1 MFQSSQL
8 SSDNSWELRSGMAKG
23 FLFALV
29 RKGSKLNYLD
39 GDGNN
44 QSNLE
49 RKHNHQKAKP
59 CLKVNSQ
66 DLMIEHKT
74 TELRSTQQV
83 ETAVGKSES
92 KRRRHRLF
100 DFSLQKLSKGSKTH
114 RNSPACSNDN
124 LSKEDSLRPNET
136 DTSKSDYLNK
146 AMLVPSVASGYFVHE
161 ISSHSEKVAT
171 SKRGENETHMPRI
184 VLTDHDSW
192 NSTAGK
198 PVETNSPRI
207 QFYSRY
213 SSFPQLR
220 TDERR
225 KRPSSWN
232 GDESSPHLNDFNHR
246 RSRTTSVEA
255 EPMYS
260 NTSKISGLCVEA
272 IPISSSP
279 STPRKT
285 LSSANSLRSQWHR
298 LNRPHSTVEWCGN
311 IVKSDNSLS
320 VETKDLFA
328 KRESSW
334 SRGDGKVLG
343 LNETQNSRKIDIFLP
358 SMK

>member
-1 MFQSSQL
+1 
-8 SSDNSWELRSGMAKG
+8 MAKE

-44 QSNLE
+44 QSDLD
-49 RKHNHQKAKP
+49 RKHNHQKVKP
-59 CLKVNSQ
+59 CLKVNGQ
-66 DLMIEHKT
+66 DLMIEHKA
-74 TELRSTQQV
+74 TELRSPQQV
-83 ETAVGKSES
+83 ETSAGKAET

-100 DFSLQKLSKGSKTH
+100 DLTLQN

-124 LSKEDSLRPNET
+124 LSKEDALRPNET

-161 ISSHSEKVAT
+161 TSSHSDKVAT
-171 SKRGENETHMPRI
+171 SKRGENGTLMPRI

-192 NSTAGK
+192 NSTVSK
-198 PVETNSPRI
+198 SVETNNPRI

-225 KRPSSWN
+225 KRPSSWS
-232 GDESSPHLNDFNHR
+232 GDESSPQFNGFSHR

-285 LSSANSLRSQWHR
+285 LSSANSLRSQGHR
-298 LNRPHSTVEWCGN
+298 LNRPHSIVEWCSN
-311 IVKSDNSLS
+311 ITKLDNSLS
-320 VETKDLFA
+320 VDTKDPFA
-328 KRESSW
+328 KRASSW